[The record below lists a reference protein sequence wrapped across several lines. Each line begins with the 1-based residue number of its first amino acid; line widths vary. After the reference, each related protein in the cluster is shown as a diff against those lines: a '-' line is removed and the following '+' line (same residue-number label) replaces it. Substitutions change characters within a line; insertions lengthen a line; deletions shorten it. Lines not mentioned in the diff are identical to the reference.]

1 MYLRPESCQSLFT
14 DFRSVLDSTRARIP
28 FGLAQV
34 GKAFRNEITPGQF
47 LYRTREFEQM
57 EIEYFVENDPKV
69 AMEVYEQWKKDSM
82 NFWTDIMGI
91 DPEHLRF
98 RDHEKL
104 AHYAQA
110 AVDIEYLYPRGFGEI
125 Q

>member
-1 MYLRPESCQSLFT
+1 MRPETCQSLFT
-14 DFRSVLDSTRARIP
+14 DFKAVLDTTRARIP
-28 FGLAQV
+28 FGLAQI

-57 EIEYFVENDPKV
+57 EIEYFVEDDEQK
-69 AMEVYEQWKKDSM
+69 AMDVYNNRKRDCMTYRTEV
-82 NFWTDIMGI
+82 IGI
-91 DPEHLRF
+91 HPEHLRF

-104 AHYAQA
+104 AHYAA
-110 AVDIEYLYPRGFGEI
+110 AATDVEYLYPRGFGEI